1 MPTSD
6 VRPLT
11 ITYDAEQ
18 RTITLDVVVD
28 WTGGTIMAPP
38 LAVPSGTWTVIWN
51 LVGESG
57 DFNPLTGI
65 FMHLGRPAE
74 IKIRDSHHKPPARW
88 HCTIDHQVDKV
99 NYVGY
104 TIRLDS
110 IAAAT
115 AHGAKRSLSHDPTI
129 AVTPDPMG

>member
-11 ITYDAEQ
+11 ISYDAEQ
-18 RTITLDVVVD
+18 RTITIDVIVD
-28 WTGGTIMAPP
+28 WTGGTILAPP
-38 LAVPSGTWTVIWN
+38 LAIPSGAWTVIWN

-57 DFNPLTGI
+57 DFNPSNGI
-65 FMHLGRPAE
+65 LMHLGRPDE
-74 IKIRDSHHKPPARW
+74 IKISDSHHNPPARW

-99 NYVGY
+99 IHMGY

-110 IAAAT
+110 VGAST
-115 AHGAKRSLSHDPTI
+115 APGAGRSLSHDPTI